1 MSVVGRDFSG
11 EIVDTGTDVKDFA
24 LGDEVSFILVPV
36 IIIILIHNTD
46 EGRIPYLHFP
56 DLSFPKN
63 Y

>member
-36 IIIILIHNTD
+36 IIII
-46 EGRIPYLHFP
+46 
-56 DLSFPKN
+56 
-63 Y
+63 